1 MLDFKQ
7 GHLFEY
13 PFLETIEKYC
23 SPLASVFLSF
33 TALYQGIKDI
43 FINTSVILVKGSWSW
58 YSEIAGNLQL
68 NPKSI
73 IYIYFCVHNNILYLS
88 EKKNTRK
95 GRTQFPSKAL
105 VQVLLK
111 GRCKTWWISDICV
124 FPFPIPFPVTPKRT
138 IWKFTSSNNES
149 GQPLFLS
156 LIPVFLRDVINIL

>member
-73 IYIYFCVHNNILYLS
+73 IYIFFVSIIIFCICQKRRILGKVGLSFLQKPWYRFSSKEDVRPDEYLIYVS
-88 EKKNTRK
+88 SLSL
-95 GRTQFPSKAL
+95 FPSLSLQKGPSGNLL
-105 VQVLLK
+105 VQIMN
-111 GRCKTWWISDICV
+111 RD
-124 FPFPIPFPVTPKRT
+124 
-138 IWKFTSSNNES
+138 N
-149 GQPLFLS
+149 LFF
-156 LIPVFLRDVINIL
+156 FL

>member
-43 FINTSVILVKGSWSW
+43 FINTSVILVKRSWSW

-73 IYIYFCVHNNILYLS
+73 IYIFFVSIIISCICQKRRILGKVGLSFLQKPWYRFSSKEDVRPDEYLIYMS
-88 EKKNTRK
+88 SLSL
-95 GRTQFPSKAL
+95 FPSLSLQKGPSGNLL
-105 VQVLLK
+105 VQIMN
-111 GRCKTWWISDICV
+111 RD
-124 FPFPIPFPVTPKRT
+124 
-138 IWKFTSSNNES
+138 N
-149 GQPLFLS
+149 LFF
-156 LIPVFLRDVINIL
+156 FL